1 MSIQAVNSAQFVET
15 YNKQP
20 AFKSKTHHSEFLK
33 DNTKLETC
41 LTALGVFG
49 LAAVCFT
56 VGRKGVEPLKNFKHN
71 VVELVKKPK
80 DPMVKALRGRRDA
93 KAVKKYNLLV
103 AQKKLDSL
111 TVKVQSHQFD
121 TKPARA
127 LHKILDNM
135 AELQDF
141 VQPPL

>member
-20 AFKSKTHHSEFLK
+20 AFKAKTHHSEFLK

-56 VGRKGVEPLKNFKHN
+56 VGRTGVAP
-71 VVELVKKPK
+71 
-80 DPMVKALRGRRDA
+80 
-93 KAVKKYNLLV
+93 
-103 AQKKLDSL
+103 
-111 TVKVQSHQFD
+111 
-121 TKPARA
+121 
-127 LHKILDNM
+127 
-135 AELQDF
+135 
-141 VQPPL
+141 

>member
-1 MSIQAVNSAQFVET
+1 
-15 YNKQP
+15 
-20 AFKSKTHHSEFLK
+20 
-33 DNTKLETC
+33 
-41 LTALGVFG
+41 
-49 LAAVCFT
+49 
-56 VGRKGVEPLKNFKHN
+56 
-71 VVELVKKPK
+71 
-80 DPMVKALRGRRDA
+80 MVKALRGRRDA